1 MGERRRARELAV
13 QVLFHLEFNLDDP
26 SETFQ
31 LICDTFSPKKS
42 VRPFARDLV
51 MGVCKNKASLDQ
63 IIRKASKNW
72 RMERMTHVD
81 KSILRLAVFE
91 LLFLE
96 DIPPR
101 VSLDEAVELGKKFGS
116 ENSARYINGVL
127 DHIYTTLG
135 IDSTGEKG

>member
-1 MGERRRARELAV
+1 TRS
-13 QVLFHLEFNLDDP
+13 D
-26 SETFQ
+26 
-31 LICDTFSPKKS
+31 ICRTNSQTSSFC
-42 VRPFARDLV
+42 RP
-51 MGVCKNKASLDQ
+51 
-63 IIRKASKNW
+63 I
-72 RMERMTHVD
+72 
-81 KSILRLAVFE
+81 
-91 LLFLE
+91 LFLE

>member
-1 MGERRRARELAV
+1 MGERRRARELAL
-13 QVLFHLEFNLDDP
+13 QVLFHLEFNPDDP

-31 LICDTFSPKKS
+31 LICETFSPKKS
-42 VRPFARDLV
+42 IPPFARNLV
-51 MGVCKNKASLDQ
+51 MGVCNNKASLDQ
-63 IIRKASKNW
+63 IIRKASRNW
-72 RMERMTHVD
+72 RMERMAHVD

-96 DIPPR
+96 DIPPK

-116 ENSARYINGVL
+116 EHSARYINGVL

-135 IDSTGEKG
+135 IDSTGDQE